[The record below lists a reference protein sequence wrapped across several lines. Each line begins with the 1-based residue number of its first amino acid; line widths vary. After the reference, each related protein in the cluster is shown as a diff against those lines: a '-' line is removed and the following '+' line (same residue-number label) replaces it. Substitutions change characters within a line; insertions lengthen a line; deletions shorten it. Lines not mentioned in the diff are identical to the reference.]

1 MSWLLAPLALL
12 IERLV
17 GYPQPLFRLI
27 SHPVVWIGW
36 LIDWFERGL
45 NQGSNRRL
53 KGVVMLALLLGTGL
67 AVSLL
72 VIAVTRR
79 IPFGFVIE
87 ALLASSLLAQ
97 KSLGHAVKAVA
108 DGLTASLEKGRV
120 AVSGIVGRDTATLDE
135 AGVSRAAIESLAES
149 SSDGVIAPLFWL
161 MLMGLPGIVL
171 YKAINTADSM
181 VGHRTE
187 RYNEFGWAS
196 AKLDDVINW
205 IPARLTALLVAAA
218 ALLAGHRADAGEA
231 LRTALRDAPK
241 HDSPNAGW
249 PEAAFAGALGLSL
262 GGPRTYDGETHDLP
276 SFGEGR
282 RDLGPVDIL
291 NGLVL
296 YWTLLNVTLGVALAV
311 GLGLWWW
318 LG

>member
-1 MSWLLAPLALL
+1 MTWLLAPLALPTA
-12 IERLV
+12 RLV
-17 GYPQPLFRLI
+17 GYPQPVFRLI
-27 SHPVVWIGW
+27 SHPVVWMGW

-45 NQGSNRRL
+45 NQGTNRQL
-53 KGVVMLALLLGTGL
+53 KGVFMLALLLGTGL

-72 VIAVTRR
+72 IIAVTRR

-87 ALLASSLLAQ
+87 ALLATSLLAQ

-108 DGLTASLEKGRV
+108 DGLTTSLEKGRS

-149 SSDGVIAPLFWL
+149 SSDGVVAPLFWL
-161 MLMGLPGIVL
+161 LLMGLPGIVL

-187 RYNEFGWAS
+187 RYREFGWAS
-196 AKLDDVINW
+196 AKLDDVVNW

-218 ALLAGHRADAGEA
+218 ARLVGHRADSGEA
-231 LRTALRDAPK
+231 LRTAWRDARK

-249 PEAAFAGALGLSL
+249 PEAAFAGALGISL
-262 GGPRTYDGETHDLP
+262 GGPRAYHGEIHDLP
-276 SFGEGR
+276 SFGDGR

-291 NGLVL
+291 NSLVL
-296 YWTLLNVTLGVALAV
+296 YWTLLNVTLGAVLVV